1 MEEKRKPG
9 KFKNKFTPAEDQL
22 LLEVV
27 DRLGCK
33 DWSEVASHLQG
44 RNARQC
50 RERWNNYVNPAIA
63 KLPWTPAEDRLLE
76 QKFREFGTKWHSI
89 ASFFPNRSKNSIKN
103 HWMTHQKKM
112 SRCIPKIPDVII
124 ERDKDKPFGKIEV
137 TPIPIISIGAFEE
150 MFSMPCFRDE
160 GVWSDLNSDFLLN

>member
-27 DRLGCK
+27 DRVGSK

-76 QKFREFGTKWHSI
+76 QKFRELGTKWHSI

-112 SRCIPKIPDVII
+112 SRCIPKVPDVII
-124 ERDKDKPFGKIEV
+124 DPEPKIKFDV
-137 TPIPIISIGAFEE
+137 APIISIGAFEE
-150 MFSMPCFRDE
+150 MFSMNCFHDE
-160 GVWSDLNSDFLLN
+160 GVWSDLNSDYF

>member
-9 KFKNKFTPAEDQL
+9 KFKNKFTPAEDAL

-27 DRLGCK
+27 DRFGCK

-89 ASFFPNRSKNSIKN
+89 AAFFPNRSKNSIKN
-103 HWMTHQKKM
+103 HWMAHQKKM
-112 SRCIPKIPDVII
+112 NRCIPKIPDVII
-124 ERDKDKPFGKIEV
+124 DREKEKVIKIDV
-137 TPIPIISIGAFEE
+137 TPIVTIGAFEE
-150 MFSMPCFRDE
+150 MTEMFSMEMRDE
-160 GVWSDLNSDFLLN
+160 GVWCDLNFDYF